1 MWRLLIV
8 TLFFGYSFAAL
19 NNWEQLFVKTP
30 SAKAAREH
38 LKYYTSAPHPAGTPE
53 DYDTVLYTQQHFQK
67 LGFQA
72 EIDTNNVFLNY
83 PKHRKVSV
91 VSPNPYEMGLN
102 EGFFPG
108 DPTSRDP
115 RIIPT
120 FHGYA
125 ASGNVTAEVVYVNYG
140 RLEDYTE
147 LEKNSVSVEGKIVIV
162 RYGQIFRGTKVWL
175 AQLHGA
181 VGCLIY
187 SDPQDDGYVKGTPYI
202 DGPWRPERGVQRGSV
217 QFLSLCPGD
226 PTNKLCKEN
235 ASQNYT
241 DFIPKIPSQPISWG
255 DAQYILQDLTGVVI
269 SDWQGGL
276 NFTYHV
282 GPGVTVNMDIS
293 MDYVTTPIWNVI
305 ATIPGESEETIMIG
319 NHRDAWVFGATDPN
333 SGTAALLEVAKG
345 FSTLLKAG
353 WKPKRTIVMCSW
365 DGEEYGLLGSTA
377 YADKNAALIQK
388 NVVTYINVDVGVGG
402 KSLYAD
408 ATHSLD
414 NFIIS
419 VADDIIDPDTNKP
432 LSQVWDKQIS
442 TLGSGSDFTSY
453 IDHYGI
459 SVITFG
465 FVGDSENGVYHSNYD
480 SFHWMELYGDPD
492 YVYHV
497 ACAQFWGLLTIRLV
511 DAEVLPFQYTRTAQ
525 WLSESYQEALDV
537 IQQNGGSN
545 QVTLTDLQQ
554 AIKEFE
560 AAAVTLEAAIAG
572 GVQNLSALNSKL
584 YLAERQFLGSGLPK
598 RPYYK
603 HVLQAPGLYLG
614 YDSQSFPGIL
624 FSSFYYFCLF
634 LLRH

>member
-1 MWRLLIV
+1 
-8 TLFFGYSFAAL
+8 
-19 NNWEQLFVKTP
+19 
-30 SAKAAREH
+30 
-38 LKYYTSAPHPAGTPE
+38 
-53 DYDTVLYTQQHFQK
+53 
-67 LGFQA
+67 
-72 EIDTNNVFLNY
+72 
-83 PKHRKVSV
+83 
-91 VSPNPYEMGLN
+91 
-102 EGFFPG
+102 
-108 DPTSRDP
+108 
-115 RIIPT
+115 
-120 FHGYA
+120 
-125 ASGNVTAEVVYVNYG
+125 
-140 RLEDYTE
+140 
-147 LEKNSVSVEGKIVIV
+147 
-162 RYGQIFRGTKVWL
+162 
-175 AQLHGA
+175 
-181 VGCLIY
+181 
-187 SDPQDDGYVKGTPYI
+187 
-202 DGPWRPERGVQRGSV
+202 
-217 QFLSLCPGD
+217 
-226 PTNKLCKEN
+226 
-235 ASQNYT
+235 
-241 DFIPKIPSQPISWG
+241 
-255 DAQYILQDLTGVVI
+255 
-269 SDWQGGL
+269 
-276 NFTYHV
+276 
-282 GPGVTVNMDIS
+282 
-293 MDYVTTPIWNVI
+293 
-305 ATIPGESEETIMIG
+305 
-319 NHRDAWVFGATDPN
+319 
-333 SGTAALLEVAKG
+333 
-345 FSTLLKAG
+345 
-353 WKPKRTIVMCSW
+353 MCSW

-614 YDSQSFPGIL
+614 YDSQSFPGVAQQARVQDWVQTQVQVQELAKHIRQAAAWL
-624 FSSFYYFCLF
+624 SS
-634 LLRH
+634 